1 MKFFPCIRAINKV
14 KWKAFLAVQGM
25 GRTPT
30 NVVSKR
36 NQSTASKEMRRAAL
50 EGSDCISAN
59 GWPHCLQKHRLRG
72 QGNSHEMVLAIFT
85 HPAQPIASK
94 ICSAFGGFVW
104 VVWYYNSVIVVQYSS
119 LLTSA
124 EVFQA
129 WWWTPAHYREEI
141 QAAVVPGIRSCGEMW
156 EDERRPWGLFL
167 WWLNT
172 KAFNSFSS
180 SWVIGI
186 LN

>member
-1 MKFFPCIRAINKV
+1 MKSLSSCAGDGENPNECGEQKEPKHSEQRDEKSSIGRIWLYFC
-14 KWKAFLAVQGM
+14 KWMATLPAKTSPQRPGKLTWDSPGHLHTPSCLA
-25 GRTPT
+25 
-30 NVVSKR
+30 
-36 NQSTASKEMRRAAL
+36 
-50 EGSDCISAN
+50 
-59 GWPHCLQKHRLRG
+59 W
-72 QGNSHEMVLAIFT
+72 
-85 HPAQPIASK
+85 PIASN
-94 ICSAFGGFVW
+94 ICGALGGFVR

-141 QAAVVPGIRSCGEMW
+141 QAAVVPGIRSRGEMW